1 MKRWLIAALSVA
13 SIVVGIL
20 YAGQIGFSYS
30 FLGAESGSERY
41 AVRFW
46 SQISMGLGFI
56 MLVTLLLRNKMNAK
70 ANDAILIFV
79 LCLLFIIQLPPISL
93 WLLGMIVG
101 SNAAIGGFA
110 VHGLLI
116 AILVRIITFGRSN
129 KSSAV

>member
-1 MKRWLIAALSVA
+1 MKKWFIVMLSVA

-30 FLGAESGSERY
+30 FLGVESGSERN
-41 AVRFW
+41 AVRYW
-46 SQISMGLGFI
+46 SQVSMGLGFI
-56 MLVTLLLRNKMNAK
+56 MLVTLLLRHKMNAR
-70 ANDAILIFV
+70 ANDAILVFG

-101 SNAAIGGFA
+101 SHAAIGGFA

-116 AILVRIITFGRSN
+116 ALLARIITFGRSN
-129 KSSAV
+129 ESSAV